1 MHFTL
6 HCCFHYNVALLYI
19 TKNYSTV
26 QCKGLPLSD
35 TNTNTNR
42 IYKYNILQRSA
53 SQCSVKGCL
62 SVIHGPLAE
71 SDQADSSG
79 TSSELL
85 FVLGQA
91 SEKIL
96 KRIEGT
102 IQKYSS
108 CTPKTDVQWWVL
120 KKIFMIK
127 LAALDMCECEGQ
139 LKVQRLGW
147 EQPPQLL
154 LSQIFKKFSLTKLD
168 RMEDL
173 WSSVCVS

>member
-1 MHFTL
+1 MHSLLHYNVAQYIINTDTNTL
-6 HCCFHYNVALLYI
+6 QIQIYIQIQIHACPPSVHFVLHYCFHYNVALLYI

-53 SQCSVKGCL
+53 SQYSVKGCL

-108 CTPKTDVQWWVL
+108 CTPKTDVQ
-120 KKIFMIK
+120 
-127 LAALDMCECEGQ
+127 
-139 LKVQRLGW
+139 
-147 EQPPQLL
+147 
-154 LSQIFKKFSLTKLD
+154 
-168 RMEDL
+168 
-173 WSSVCVS
+173 